1 MMRFRGLLILSFLL
15 AFSLPQAGFA
25 EDSATPESSSF
36 ITDFQWVTYGSGITQ
51 ITTGFQF
58 SHARWYTELTAG
70 GFSAFDNRESSFFI
84 GLNFGHRFPVN
95 SWLFLAVD
103 LGGRKVIPDG
113 SDNPTINTGKFFTLD
128 GRLRVEAVLGK
139 HMSVFIGAATT
150 NIYQDDSFKAVD
162 TREGSI
168 FWGVG
173 LL

>member
-1 MMRFRGLLILSFLL
+1 MMRYRALLILSFLL
-15 AFSLPQAGFA
+15 AFSLPQAAFA
-25 EDSATPESSSF
+25 EDSAAPESSSF

-51 ITTGFQF
+51 ITTGLQF
-58 SHARWYTELTAG
+58 SHARWYTELTMG
-70 GFSAFDNRESSFFI
+70 GFSAYDNREAAFFI

-95 SWLFLAVD
+95 SWLFLAAD
-103 LGGRKVIPDG
+103 LGGRKVMPSG
-113 SDNPTINTGKFFTLD
+113 SDDPTINTGKFLTLD
-128 GRLRVEAVLGK
+128 GCLRLEAVLGK

-150 NIYQDDSFKAVD
+150 NVYQDNSFNTVD